1 MEKSGNILW
10 GYGGIKYLDWG
21 YNGIHST
28 CCFWECG
35 YSTFGENDGY
45 IISDT
50 MDVSESAVYPIWRRV
65 KSHDIPWCS
74 PQNSC

>member
-35 YSTFGENDGY
+35 YSTFGEKNMG
-45 IISDT
+45 IS
-50 MDVSESAVYPIWRRV
+50 SATHRGCV
-65 KSHDIPWCS
+65 
-74 PQNSC
+74 